1 MEGEEH
7 YEVGD
12 ILDSK
17 IDKRYQ
23 RVPLWYFVW
32 WLGYEGTDE
41 EYSWVAADDIVTDE
55 LIAEFHLR
63 YPNKPGPL
71 DKL

>member
-1 MEGEEH
+1 M
-7 YEVGD
+7 
-12 ILDSK
+12 SNRK
-17 IDKRYQ
+17 ISGLELKLAYHQ
-23 RVPLWYFVW
+23 YFVR

-41 EYSWVAADDIVTDE
+41 EYLWVAADE
-55 LIAEFHLR
+55 LIAKFHLR